1 MVKKEF
7 LIGDIVKF
15 NKKYSRKRYI
25 INSLSENKEV
35 AWIEEEKETNLN
47 LIKVSISKL
56 KLITR
61 SQIMI

>member
-25 INSLSENKEV
+25 INALSENKEV